1 MKRGQRTIAEQGVR
15 LLEDALRKDP
25 PKGVSAQ
32 AVAAFFQQHREEL
45 VSALT
50 AQLAQM
56 PAAAAPPSA
65 VDETPVACGCRHAD
79 AAPSLPPVRRRS
91 PRERATSTER
101 AQKP

>member
-1 MKRGQRTIAEQGVR
+1 MKRGQRTIVEQGVR

-32 AVAAFFQQHREEL
+32 AVGAFFQEHREEL

-50 AQLAQM
+50 AQLAQTQ
-56 PAAAAPPSA
+56 AASSASSA
-65 VDETPVACGCRHAD
+65 VGETQVACGCRHAD
-79 AAPSLPPVRRRS
+79 EAPSLPPVRRRS
-91 PRERATSTER
+91 PRERATSTKR